1 MPALRSIVR
10 SVPGLPEGCAHHPTL
25 DDRRDPLAK
34 NNQFVDHY
42 EVLSLSPKA
51 DSETIERVFRL
62 LAKRY
67 HPDNSLSGDA
77 DKFRDV
83 HLAYEILDDPE
94 RRAAYDVKY
103 DEHNSIQWK
112 IFDQSTCVGERE
124 DDKQIFYG
132 ILSLLYVARRRDPD
146 SAGLGSVH
154 FEKLLG
160 VPNEHLRFPVWYLK
174 KRGLIEV
181 IDTGEL
187 AITVDGV
194 DTINTNAL
202 SLPDNR
208 LLAEATLPQ
217 GKEPPDDHLEIT
229 EAAS

>member
-1 MPALRSIVR
+1 MRCVPKPSRGLRSAQCR
-10 SVPGLPEGCAHHPTL
+10 TTGEA
-25 DDRRDPLAK
+25 PLEDK
-34 NNQFVDHY
+34 SKFVDHY
-42 EVLSLSPKA
+42 EVLALSSHA

-67 HPDNSLSGDA
+67 HPDNNLSGDA

-83 HLAYEILDDPE
+83 QRAYEILDDPGL
-94 RRAAYDVKY
+94 RAEYDVKY
-103 DEHNSIQWK
+103 DEYHATQWK
-112 IFDQSTCVGERE
+112 IFDQNTAVGDRE

-160 VPNEHLRFPVWYLK
+160 VPREHLRFPIWYLK
-174 KRGLIEV
+174 QRDLIETL
-181 IDTGEL
+181 DTGEL
-187 AITVDGV
+187 AITVDGI
-194 DTINTNAL
+194 DTINSNAL

-208 LLAEATLPQ
+208 LLAEETLPADQ
-217 GKEPPDDHLEIT
+217 ADSEDLLS
-229 EAAS
+229 AASA